1 MASPRPSSPAKAL
14 GLTMRPVVLALLL
27 LACPGLLEAAPEGTM
42 TWGVHASL
50 VARWLDPAETEG
62 TIIPFMMLYALH
74 DALLKPM
81 PSGLQTPSL
90 AESWTM
96 SKDGLAYE
104 FVLRK
109 VVKCNNG
116 EVVTADDVKFSFERY
131 RGAGAKQIKDK
142 VREVQVVDPGR
153 VRFHLKEPWPDFL
166 TYYGTTA
173 AGVGWIVPRKYV
185 EQVGEDGFEK
195 APIGAGPF
203 RLVSFTPGIELVA
216 EAFEG
221 YWRKAPSVKRLVFK
235 VMPDDTTRAAA
246 LKKGDVDVIFQVNGP
261 VAEDLRRTPQLR
273 IVSRSTGNGVFWI
286 DLPDQWDPKSPWHDR
301 RVRLAASLALDRQAV
316 NQAESLGTS
325 RLTGSIVPR
334 SFEFALPLD
343 PPPYDPGKARQL
355 LAEAGY
361 PHGFDAGDFY
371 PYPPLFAMGEALSGC
386 LGAVGIRTRIRTME
400 RAAFLT
406 AWREKRLKGV
416 VMGLNG
422 SGGNASTRLE
432 AYVTRTGIYAYGVL
446 PEVEDLFQR
455 QAREIDRTKREA
467 LLHQIQRIVH
477 DRVMHVPIY
486 ELSPIA
492 GVGPRV
498 EQAAVGLIPGYPYS
512 APYEDVKLKKP

>member
-1 MASPRPSSPAKAL
+1 MASPRPSSPAKAP
-14 GLTMRPVVLALLL
+14 GLTMRPAVLALLL
-27 LACPGLLEAAPEGTM
+27 LACPGSLEAAPEGTM

-104 FVLRK
+104 FALRK
-109 VVKCNNG
+109 GVKFQNG
-116 EVVTADDVKFSFERY
+116 EVVSADDVKFAFESY

-142 VREVQVVDPGR
+142 VREVQVVDPGC

-185 EQVGEDGFEK
+185 EQVGEDGFKK

-203 RLVSFTPGIELVA
+203 RLVWFTPGIELVA

-221 YWRKAPSVKRLVFK
+221 YWRKAPTVQRLVFK

-273 IVSRSTGNGVFWI
+273 IVSRLTGNGVFWL

-334 SFEFALPLD
+334 LFEFALPLD

-361 PHGFDAGDFY
+361 PSGFDAGDFY
-371 PYPPLFAMGEALSGC
+371 PYPPLYAMGEALAGY
-386 LGAVGIRTRIRTME
+386 LGAVGIRTRVRTME
-400 RAAFLT
+400 RAALFT
-406 AWREKRLKGV
+406 AWRERKLKGV
-416 VMGLNG
+416 LMGLNG
-422 SGGNASTRLE
+422 SGGSAATRLE
-432 AYVTRTGIYAYGVL
+432 AYVTTTGIYAYGVL

-467 LLHQIQRIVH
+467 LLHHIQRILH
-477 DRVMHVPIY
+477 DRVIHVPVY
-486 ELSPIA
+486 ELSPMA
-492 GVGPRV
+492 GIGPRI
-498 EQAAVGLIPGYPYS
+498 EQAAVGLILGFPYS
-512 APYEDVKLKKP
+512 APYEDVTLKKP